1 MNSSLHPATSQK
13 LLADIRGILGQGF
26 KQLCCKL
33 DPDPSG
39 SNLSHFDSFLGNSAS
54 MSSIVGHTFSIFKLT
69 AQVIQLNTSIGTVI
83 IPAGHVFYQTPVYT
97 DSFHINS
104 ISILSGGG
112 ALTDITIISS
122 LLH

>member
-1 MNSSLHPATSQK
+1 MSSSLHPATVQK
-13 LLADIRGILGQGF
+13 LLTDIRGILGQGF

-33 DPDPSG
+33 EPTPDGVS
-39 SNLSHFDSFLGNSAS
+39 LAHFDSFLGNSAT
-54 MSSIVGHTFSIFKLT
+54 MNSIPGHSFSIFKLT

-97 DSFHINS
+97 NPFYISS
-104 ISILSGGG
+104 VSILSGGG

>member
-33 DPDPSG
+33 EPAPDGVSLAG
-39 SNLSHFDSFLGNSAS
+39 FDSWLGNAAT
-54 MSSIVGHTFSIFKLT
+54 MSSFSGHSFSIFKLT
-69 AQVIQLNTSIGTVI
+69 GQVIQLNTSIGTVI
-83 IPAGHVFYQTPVYT
+83 LPAGHVFYQTPVYT
-97 DSFHINS
+97 NPFIITSV
-104 ISILSGGG
+104 SILSGGG